1 MGGARGAWG
10 GVVRDLLGLVLGLA
24 EQIAEG
30 LGWWRDWQRTWS
42 PVSFW
47 LAVFVFAGLA
57 LVVLMTVVGR

>member
-1 MGGARGAWG
+1 M
-10 GVVRDLLGLVLGLA
+10 RDLLGLVLGLA